1 MSAVDT
7 TALRGLFRAMGTDG
21 EAANRLFLEVYRLC
35 ALVERGGTYPLA
47 RPAGDDEE
55 LLLAGKG
62 RAACVRFFG
71 EIALGWET
79 LPLSDPALFL
89 GSRGREVTDIAAID
103 AELGPSRSG
112 CDPASDVLTSF
123 IAELGAGSAR
133 NAVLQELEASPPWG
147 AALTCI
153 NRGIERRTQA
163 PWAQERLRQTF
174 RLAVQDFL
182 RLHAVSMLLGDPM
195 AERTAPIV
203 GMLHECVPLL
213 ARRAPLR
220 LVVLIG

>member
-1 MSAVDT
+1 MSGVDS
-7 TALRGLFRAMGTDG
+7 TALRDLFLAMGRDE

-35 ALVERGGTYPLA
+35 ALVERRGTYPLL
-47 RPAGDDEE
+47 RPADDDEE
-55 LLLAGKG
+55 LLLAGRG

-89 GSRGREVTDIAAID
+89 CGRGHDATDTVAID

-112 CDPASDVLTSF
+112 CDPASDALTGF
-123 IAELGAGSAR
+123 IAEKGSGAER
-133 NAVLQELEASPPWG
+133 NAVLQELEAAAPWR
-147 AALTCI
+147 AAFSCI
-153 NRGIERRTQA
+153 NRGIERRTQV

-182 RLHAVSMLLGDPM
+182 RLHAVSTLLGDPM
-195 AERTAPIV
+195 AGRTAPIV

-213 ARRAPLR
+213 VRCAPLR